1 MTDASGH
8 QPVLLEQVIESLAI
22 QPSGKYVD
30 ATFGRGGHAKAILER
45 LGEDGQLMVIDQDPA
60 AIEAAHELFDGDKR
74 VIVQRGSFADIE
86 DYIGAVGWVGQV
98 DGILMDLGVSS
109 PQLDDAQRGFS
120 FMREGP
126 LDMRM
131 NPDEGIDC
139 ATWLAEVEE
148 REIIRILRVYG
159 EEKFAKRIARAIVE
173 ARVEQPITTTTQL
186 AKIIADAVPVRE
198 FHKHPA
204 TRSFQAIRIYLN
216 RELEALQQGL
226 QQCLT
231 VMKVGGRLLVISFH
245 SLEDRIVKRF
255 VRFHEQSE
263 QFPPELPLTP
273 DQLGTRM
280 RRVGKAIRAD
290 DREINRNPRS
300 RSAVLRVAEKLL

>member
-1 MTDASGH
+1 MTDASLH
-8 QPVLLEQVIESLAI
+8 EPVLLERVIENLAI

-45 LGEDGQLMVIDQDPA
+45 LGKEGRLMVIDQDPA
-60 AIEAAHELFDGDKR
+60 AIKAAHELFDGDQR

-86 DYIGAVGWVGQV
+86 DYIKAVGWVGQV
-98 DGILMDLGVSS
+98 KGILMDLGVSS
-109 PQLDDAQRGFS
+109 PQLDDPQRGFS

-139 ATWLAEVEE
+139 ATWLAEAEE
-148 REIIRILRVYG
+148 REISIVLKQYG
-159 EEKFAKRIARAIVE
+159 EEKFAKRIARAIIN
-173 ARVEQPITTTTQL
+173 ARAVQPITTTTQL
-186 AKIIADAVPVRE
+186 AKIIADASPVRE

-216 RELEALQQGL
+216 RELEALKRGL
-226 QQCLT
+226 QQCLE
-231 VMKVGGRLLVISFH
+231 VLEVGGRLLVISFH
-245 SLEDRIVKRF
+245 SLEDRLVKEF

-280 RRVGKAIRAD
+280 RRVGKAIRAEA
-290 DREINRNPRS
+290 REIDRNPRS